1 MAALCIMA
9 KKAAG
14 SGGGHAA
21 GVSQSQ
27 FERRFEDVERGLP
40 CGYGGC

>member
-1 MAALCIMA
+1 MAAFCIMA

-21 GVSQSQ
+21 VVSQSQ
-27 FERRFEDVERGLP
+27 FEKRLREVVGALP